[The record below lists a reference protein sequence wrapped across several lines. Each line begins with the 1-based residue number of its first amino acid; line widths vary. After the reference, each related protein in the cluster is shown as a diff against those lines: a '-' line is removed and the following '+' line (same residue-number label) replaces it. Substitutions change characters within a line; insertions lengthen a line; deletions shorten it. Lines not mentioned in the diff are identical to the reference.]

1 MGTQHKLSERQQNVL
16 EILNAIL
23 YENLMSDEDLLSEEE
38 RPVIERLY
46 CEAADSFAM
55 GYDEVDKIIE
65 QLQAFGYVDKNTEL
79 TVDGRQYIEV
89 GYQPEP
95 TENIITV
102 NNIEQQKNINTKKYV
117 ERNAPIM
124 QVDSMVKP
132 TGISIENKGID
143 VGSTA
148 KAAMQKIKNN
158 LPK

>member
-23 YENLMSDEDLLSEEE
+23 YENLMSNEELLSEEE
-38 RPVIERLY
+38 RPVIDRLY

-55 GYDEVDKIIE
+55 GYDEVDRIIE

-89 GYQPEP
+89 GYQPEA
-95 TENIITV
+95 TVNGITV
-102 NNIEQQKNINTKKYV
+102 NNIEQQINVNTKKYV
-117 ERNAPIM
+117 ERNAPIV
-124 QVDSMVKP
+124 QLDSLIKAN
-132 TGISIENKGID
+132 GISVESKGID

-148 KAAMQKIKNN
+148 KAVMQKIKNN